1 MRGDASKKPEVD
13 LRLPCCG
20 KTITRRPAFLVAES
34 DDFQAYSGIV
44 ATMPIVRVDPLL
56 AA

>member
-1 MRGDASKKPEVD
+1 
-13 LRLPCCG
+13 
-20 KTITRRPAFLVAES
+20 LVAES